1 MIPKADYHDA
11 HNRYRSRTVA
21 FRVSPEE
28 AAQLEIAASLSGMLK
43 QDYYI
48 SKLLDRTIIVQGSCK
63 VHKALFDRLTE
74 AVEELRRIEA
84 GQGIDDDLMSNI
96 ELIASIVDQLY
107 IKRV

>member
-1 MIPKADYHDA
+1 
-11 HNRYRSRTVA
+11 
-21 FRVSPEE
+21 
-28 AAQLEIAASLSGMLK
+28 MLK

-48 SKLLDRTIIVQGSCK
+48 SKLLDRTIIVQDSCK
-63 VHKALFDRLTE
+63 VYKALFDRLTE

-84 GQGIDDDLMSNI
+84 GQEIDDDLMSNI